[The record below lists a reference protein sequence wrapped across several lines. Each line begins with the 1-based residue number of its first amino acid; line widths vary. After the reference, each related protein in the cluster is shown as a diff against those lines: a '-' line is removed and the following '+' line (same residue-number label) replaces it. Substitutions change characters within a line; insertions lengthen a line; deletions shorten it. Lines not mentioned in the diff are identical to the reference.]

1 MPFVFLV
8 FKPLIPKHLN
18 RLKILSS
25 TSQYLVQALLW
36 YPVLDLSS
44 QRTVQFP
51 NLPQFS
57 SLEPTNC
64 HIVGPSS
71 WQQSCRGR
79 KETRAGTK
87 ADCAGNSY
95 HTVDGKIAALLC
107 HAFGWPRMKAAS
119 GVHGAG
125 WEEVA
130 WAEPPLIS
138 TSLIARTVTK
148 KGLMTINWMSV
159 YSLHMRSTIVSFYIQ
174 FTWRKTM
181 SKHQ

>member
-1 MPFVFLV
+1 M
-8 FKPLIPKHLN
+8 IPKHLN
-18 RLKILSS
+18 CLRILLS
-25 TSQYLVQALLW
+25 TSQYLVQALVW
-36 YPVLDLSS
+36 YPTSDLSS

-64 HIVGPSS
+64 QTVGPSS

-79 KETRAGTK
+79 KDTRAGTK
-87 ADCAGNSY
+87 AECAGNSY
-95 HTVDGKIAALLC
+95 QTVHGKIAPLVC

-125 WEEVA
+125 WDSVA

-148 KGLMTINWMSV
+148 KGLMSIDCLSV